1 MGLNGIGVND
11 TLETTEEEVFQLD
24 RDISASEELMQNS
37 AEIVAVRSPTLEATQ
52 NIKRKLCALPTH
64 KRTDSLHRLFLNC
77 VQNTRKVAA
86 DERRE
91 LYKTGGGQQKTIK
104 KIHLSI

>member
-52 NIKRKLCALPTH
+52 NIKRKLCALPALILCI
-64 KRTDSLHRLFLNC
+64 DCF
-77 VQNTRKVAA
+77 
-86 DERRE
+86 
-91 LYKTGGGQQKTIK
+91 
-104 KIHLSI
+104 

>member
-1 MGLNGIGVND
+1 
-11 TLETTEEEVFQLD
+11 
-24 RDISASEELMQNS
+24 MQNS

-77 VQNTRKVAA
+77 VQNTRK
-86 DERRE
+86 E
-91 LYKTGGGQQKTIK
+91 QQMSAENYIK
-104 KIHLSI
+104 LEEGNKKQSKRFISRFNFGHFK